1 MIWQTGMEIVD
12 KTYDLVSF
20 LPVEEKYGIRSQLS
34 RSAVSIP
41 ANIAEGSAKRSTRE
55 YIKYM
60 EIAQGSAFEIET
72 HALIVQK
79 RKWVNE
85 GMVNELLDIIKLEQK
100 MISKFIDKL
109 EASKVE

>member
-12 KTYDLVSF
+12 KTYDLISF

-41 ANIAEGSAKRSTRE
+41 ANIAEGSAKRSTKE
-55 YIKYM
+55 YIKYI
-60 EIAQGSAFEIET
+60 EIAQASAFEIET

-79 RKWVNE
+79 RKWINDDRIE
-85 GMVNELLDIIKLEQK
+85 ELLDLIKKEQK

-109 EASKVE
+109 EGE